1 LRRCYASVPSHHES
15 RAGRPETRCA
25 QTSGRLIPLTIR
37 AARRYAQGAEYRQA
51 RWRSLKVTICVG
63 RLAKRKPTRTQPTA
77 SVPVCSCT
85 DSLLWATC
93 CIPAPCE
100 ANEKHRAEG
109 FPAHS
114 AGVARLSEDR
124 QSDPSSGRTLRPA
137 HRSGSARFAPTRNP
151 GVFSFASFRLDE
163 QTKGSRTAVRNQGF
177 DKLVSAERLMARTA
191 RFLDEP
197 RR

>member
-63 RLAKRKPTRTQPTA
+63 RLAKRKPTRTQPRA
-77 SVPVCSCT
+77 LSWVGSRIDSPLRVSRLYSGPVWGEGSS
-85 DSLLWATC
+85 DHIHLD
-93 CIPAPCE
+93 
-100 ANEKHRAEG
+100 RALIERMG
-109 FPAHS
+109 
-114 AGVARLSEDR
+114 
-124 QSDPSSGRTLRPA
+124 
-137 HRSGSARFAPTRNP
+137 SGSARNP